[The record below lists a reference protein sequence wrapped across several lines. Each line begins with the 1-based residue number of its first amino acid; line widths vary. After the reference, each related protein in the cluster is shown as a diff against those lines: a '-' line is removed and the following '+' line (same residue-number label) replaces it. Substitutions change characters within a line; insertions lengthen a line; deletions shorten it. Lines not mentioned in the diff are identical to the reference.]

1 MLNPQ
6 VNYEH
11 YAAVIRSASDR
22 GKKNLHIKESLHDQS
37 AFKVHPSA
45 ISVTSIIH
53 YEFMFISRFMFFFK
67 IPTLVCNHIFLLLVL
82 VLAV

>member
-37 AFKVHPSA
+37 AFKVHHSS
-45 ISVTSIIH
+45 ISVTS
-53 YEFMFISRFMFFFK
+53 RCMFFFK
-67 IPTLVCNHIFLLLVL
+67 IPTLVCNHSFLLLVL